1 MANPGPPA
9 HICHPLAVLRENR
22 PLDALLILATLFLD
36 HLNDLSVRE
45 SPLHL
50 SVLLLA
56 VLVTQKEEVQGL
68 RSRCPGASNCA
79 SPEASCAL
87 NSWDAKA

>member
-1 MANPGPPA
+1 MANPVPPS
-9 HICHPLAVLRENR
+9 HICRPLAVVRENR
-22 PLDALLILATLFLD
+22 PLDAFLNLSTLFLD

-56 VLVTQKEEVQGL
+56 GLYTKKEEVQGL
-68 RSRCPGASNCA
+68 RSLRPGAGNCA